1 MTRRQVNIIFIMR
14 RWSHNRMVY
23 SDLQTGVRGNA
34 EGGPKIRPLQF
45 ALIVPSCQ
53 IGDLKVV

>member
-1 MTRRQVNIIFIMR
+1 
-14 RWSHNRMVY
+14 MVY